1 MFLDFYG
8 LKEQPFGVTPGP
20 RFIYPS
26 RSHSKAF
33 NSLSCGIEAGCGF
46 LALIAKP
53 GMGKTTLVFQLLK
66 QLEQTSR
73 AIFLFQTQCDS
84 RELLR
89 YLLSGLG
96 LDAAGQDIVTM
107 HERLNQFLARELLAG
122 RRFVLI
128 IDECHNLD
136 NSVLETVRLL
146 SDFETPSAKLMQIL
160 LVGQTQLAD
169 KLSRPSL
176 TQLRQRISILSRLEP
191 LTRAETVG
199 YIEHRLQV
207 AGYRGGALFTTGAL
221 ERILAHS
228 EGIPRN
234 VNNLCFNALL
244 VGYAAGR
251 KQIDSAVVDQVL
263 ADLDMN
269 PLERSCLVTQ
279 EPLAL
284 TRTPISPYSSVFKA
298 ELDPKQVDSN
308 DAREVVVECEV
319 TPPQPMPQVPQPPPP
334 PQRPPLSCAGIARA
348 DFSDRN
354 QVDSGDGP
362 KVVSD
367 LAPNPPVRKP
377 EVTRP
382 LAPPLKAQ
390 SDPNTKRGDFSEGNQ
405 VVPTRMDQIIGALSD
420 AIYLG
425 VKLSQAGRP
434 TAPAP
439 HRTSVLSDP
448 PVRKP
453 QITPPLPPP
462 QKAQSDPTTS
472 RCDFSVPKQVAS
484 SHRDQ
489 IALIDAIYPVRKS
502 SQGGRP
508 TAPAPQRTPVL
519 SYPAVS
525 RGSWA
530 GGTLALG
537 AALVL
542 SGLLPLYSRGG
553 AGGQLR
559 DSPTPVVADIATPVP
574 GPQDPSPPADPSTP
588 AIGAAMASATPVQ
601 SFLTRTLG
609 LKIGRIVI
617 DPGHGGQDT
626 GTMGPTGL
634 VEKDLCLD
642 VALRLGR
649 IIEQHLPG
657 AEVIFTR
664 TDDTFIPLED
674 RTNIANKMKA
684 DLFLSIHANWSR
696 YNAARGVETYYLNL
710 KGSREAMEV
719 AARENA
725 TVLETVSDLQELVKE
740 IARNEK
746 IEESRE
752 FAEDIQDSLSLHVQ
766 RSAESSRNRGVHR
779 APFVVLIGANMPSAL
794 AEISFLSNASDEQL
808 LKKGEYRQRLAEG
821 LYQGVASYL
830 QRLNSV
836 TYNLPARNLAAGR
849 SGSGSTSGRPAMV
862 EQFRSQE

>member
-1 MFLDFYG
+1 MFLEFYG
-8 LKEQPFGVTPGP
+8 LKEQPFGVTPDP
-20 RFIYPS
+20 RFICPS
-26 RSHSKAF
+26 RTHSKAF

-207 AGYRGGALFTTGAL
+207 AGYRGGPLFTTGAL

-234 VNNLCFNALL
+234 INNLCFNALL
-244 VGYAAGR
+244 VGYAAGH
-251 KQIDSAVVDQVL
+251 KEIDSAVVDQVL

-284 TRTPISPYSSVFKA
+284 TRAPISPYSSVFKA

-319 TPPQPMPQVPQPPPP
+319 TPPEPMLQVPQAPPP

-390 SDPNTKRGDFSEGNQ
+390 SDP
-405 VVPTRMDQIIGALSD
+405 
-420 AIYLG
+420 
-425 VKLSQAGRP
+425 
-434 TAPAP
+434 
-439 HRTSVLSDP
+439 
-448 PVRKP
+448 
-453 QITPPLPPP
+453 
-462 QKAQSDPTTS
+462 TTS

-484 SHRDQ
+484 SHVDQ
-489 IALIDAIYPVRKS
+489 IALIDAIYPVQKS
-502 SQGGRP
+502 SQAGRQK
-508 TAPAPQRTPVL
+508 APAPQRTSVL

-525 RGSWA
+525 RGNWA

-553 AGGQLR
+553 AGRQLR

-574 GPQDPSPPADPSTP
+574 GPQGPSPPAAPSTP
-588 AIGAAMASATPVQ
+588 AIGPAMASATPVQ

-609 LKIGRIVI
+609 LKIGSIVI
-617 DPGHGGQDT
+617 DPGHGGHDT

-649 IIEQHLPG
+649 IIEQHIPG

-664 TDDTFIPLED
+664 TDDTFIPLEE

-740 IARNEK
+740 IASNEK

-794 AEISFLSNASDEQL
+794 AEISFLSNPSDEQL

-821 LYQGVASYL
+821 LYQGVLSYL

-836 TYNLPARNLAAGR
+836 TYNLPARNLAVGR

-862 EQFRSQE
+862 EQFRNQQ

>member
-8 LKEQPFGVTPGP
+8 LKEQPFGVTPDP
-20 RFIYPS
+20 RFICPS
-26 RSHSKAF
+26 RTHSKAF

-66 QLEQTSR
+66 QLEQTCR

-107 HERLNQFLARELLAG
+107 HERLNQLLARELLAG

-207 AGYRGGALFTTGAL
+207 AGYRGRALFTTGAL

-269 PLERSCLVTQ
+269 PLERSCMVTQ

-284 TRTPISPYSSVFKA
+284 TRAPISPYSTVFKA
-298 ELDPKQVDSN
+298 ELDPRQVDSN
-308 DAREVVVECEV
+308 DAREVVVECKV
-319 TPPQPMPQVPQPPPP
+319 TPPQPMPQVPQAPPP
-334 PQRPPLSCAGIARA
+334 PQRRPLSFAGIARA

-382 LAPPLKAQ
+382 LAPPLNAQ
-390 SDPNTKRGDFSEGNQ
+390 SDPSTKRGDFSEGNQ
-405 VVPTRMDQIIGALSD
+405 VVPTRMDQILGALSD

-425 VKLSQAGRP
+425 EKLSQAGRP

-453 QITPPLPPP
+453 QITPPLLPP
-462 QKAQSDPTTS
+462 QKAQSGPTAP
-472 RCDFSVPKQVAS
+472 RCDSSVPKQVA
-484 SHRDQ
+484 
-489 IALIDAIYPVRKS
+489 
-502 SQGGRP
+502 
-508 TAPAPQRTPVL
+508 
-519 SYPAVS
+519 
-525 RGSWA
+525 
-530 GGTLALG
+530 
-537 AALVL
+537 
-542 SGLLPLYSRGG
+542 
-553 AGGQLR
+553 
-559 DSPTPVVADIATPVP
+559 
-574 GPQDPSPPADPSTP
+574 
-588 AIGAAMASATPVQ
+588 
-601 SFLTRTLG
+601 
-609 LKIGRIVI
+609 
-617 DPGHGGQDT
+617 
-626 GTMGPTGL
+626 
-634 VEKDLCLD
+634 
-642 VALRLGR
+642 
-649 IIEQHLPG
+649 
-657 AEVIFTR
+657 
-664 TDDTFIPLED
+664 
-674 RTNIANKMKA
+674 
-684 DLFLSIHANWSR
+684 
-696 YNAARGVETYYLNL
+696 
-710 KGSREAMEV
+710 
-719 AARENA
+719 
-725 TVLETVSDLQELVKE
+725 
-740 IARNEK
+740 
-746 IEESRE
+746 
-752 FAEDIQDSLSLHVQ
+752 
-766 RSAESSRNRGVHR
+766 
-779 APFVVLIGANMPSAL
+779 
-794 AEISFLSNASDEQL
+794 
-808 LKKGEYRQRLAEG
+808 
-821 LYQGVASYL
+821 
-830 QRLNSV
+830 
-836 TYNLPARNLAAGR
+836 
-849 SGSGSTSGRPAMV
+849 
-862 EQFRSQE
+862 